1 MWVIGN
7 ANTIRGIIKTMKFQ
21 YKAQLIA
28 TAGEIG
34 GEAEAKDKFE
44 LAHKLKDEGKLLI
57 SATPITGFHFNMDA
71 INAHLTRVDLR
82 DKILLANNLATMI
95 QAGLPLSRA
104 LGIILK
110 QTTNPKLKQ
119 VVASLVD
126 SINKG
131 MTLSDALAKFPDIF
145 PDVFISM
152 VRAGEESGGLVEAL
166 QVVGSQMEKTYTL
179 TKKVKGALMYP
190 MVVTSVMIAVGVLMM
205 IYVVPGLAQTFSEA
219 NVALP
224 TLTKMFIVTADFLK
238 NDSILAAISVVVF
251 IVAFVLFKR
260 TKVGNRSL
268 AFVAIRV
275 PVFGIL
281 VKQYN
286 TALVTRTLSSL
297 ISSGVDIVRAIDI
310 TRDVSGNVFYRET
323 LDLAKE
329 DVQKGVPL
337 SQSFVKNP
345 NIYPLMVGDMMEVGE
360 ETGQLSQMLK
370 KIAAYYE
377 QEVEQATSDMSKLF
391 EPILMVMIGT
401 FVGLFAMAMIS
412 PMYSIMSS
420 IN

>member
-1 MWVIGN
+1 M
-7 ANTIRGIIKTMKFQ
+7 TKFQ

-28 TAGEIG
+28 TAGEVG
-34 GEAEAKDKFE
+34 GVAEAKDKFE

-57 SATPITGFHFNMDA
+57 SATPVTGFHFNMDA

-119 VVASLVD
+119 VLASLVD

-131 MTLSDALAKFPDIF
+131 MTLSDALNKFPDIF

-166 QVVGSQMEKTYTL
+166 QVVGGQMEKTYTL
-179 TKKVKGALMYP
+179 TKKVKGAMMYP
-190 MVVTSVMIAVGVLMM
+190 MVVTTVMIAVGVLMM
-205 IYVVPGLAQTFSEA
+205 IYVVPGLAQTFAEA

-224 TLTKMFIVTADFLK
+224 TLTKIFIVTADFLK
-238 NDSILAAISVVVF
+238 NDSIVAAISLVVL
-251 IVAFVLFKR
+251 IVGVVLFKR
-260 TKVGNRSL
+260 TKVGNRTF
-268 AFVAIRV
+268 AFVALKV

-310 TRDVSGNVFYRET
+310 TRDVSSNVFYRET
-323 LDLAKE
+323 LDAAKE

-337 SQSFVKNP
+337 SQSFVKNAQ
-345 NIYPLMVGDMMEVGE
+345 IYPLMVGDMMEVGE

-370 KIAAYYE
+370 KIATYYE

-412 PMYSIMSS
+412 PMYSIMST

>member
-1 MWVIGN
+1 M
-7 ANTIRGIIKTMKFQ
+7 TKFQ

-28 TAGEIG
+28 TAGEVG
-34 GEAEAKDKFE
+34 GVAEAKDKFE

-57 SATPITGFHFNMDA
+57 SATPVTGFHFNMDA

-110 QTTNPKLKQ
+110 QTTNPKMRQ
-119 VVASLVD
+119 VIGSLVEG
-126 SINKG
+126 INKG

-145 PDVFISM
+145 PPVFISM

-166 QVVGSQMEKTYTL
+166 QVVGSQMEKTYML
-179 TKKVKGALMYP
+179 TKKVKGAMMYP
-190 MVVTSVMIAVGVLMM
+190 LVVTSVMIAVGVLMM

-219 NVALP
+219 NVELP
-224 TLTKMFIVTADFLK
+224 TLTKIFIGTANFLK
-238 NDSILAAISVVVF
+238 NDSVLAALSAVGIV
-251 IVAFVLFKR
+251 VAFVLFKR
-260 TKVGNRSL
+260 TKVGKRSL
-268 AFVAIRV
+268 AFLALRV
-275 PVFGIL
+275 PIFGVL

-286 TALVTRTLSSL
+286 SAIVTRTLSSL

-310 TRDVSGNVFYRET
+310 THDVAGNLYYRET
-323 LDLAKE
+323 LEAARE
-329 DVQKGVPL
+329 DVQKGIPL
-337 SQSFVKNP
+337 SQTFVKNAH
-345 NIYPLMVGDMMEVGE
+345 IYPVMVGDMMEVGE
-360 ETGQLSQMLK
+360 ETGQLSEMLK
-370 KIAAYYE
+370 KIAGYYE
-377 QEVEQATSDMSKLF
+377 QEVDQATSDMSKLV
-391 EPILMVMIGT
+391 EPFLMVMIGA

-420 IN
+420 IG